1 MMMNVTLLLLV
12 TNVVAMRKNNGEY
25 VQTQWDPIHV
35 TVMMDSEVQIRPT
48 MTASVSIIKLVLY
61 ADANLCRKIVI
72 P

>member
-1 MMMNVTLLLLV
+1 MNVTLLLLV
-12 TNVVAMRKNNGEY
+12 TNVVEMRKNNGEY